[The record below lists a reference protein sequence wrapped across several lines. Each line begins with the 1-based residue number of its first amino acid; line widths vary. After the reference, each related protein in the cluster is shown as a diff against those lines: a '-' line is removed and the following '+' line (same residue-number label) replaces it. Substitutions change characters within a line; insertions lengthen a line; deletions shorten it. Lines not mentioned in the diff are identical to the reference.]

1 MTYHIPLF
9 DLNFDDE
16 EERAVAETL
25 RSRWIS
31 MGDQVTQLEESFQK
45 GLQVEQAVA
54 TTNCT
59 AALHMAMVLL
69 GIGPGDEVIVP
80 SLTFVATANCVRYV
94 GATPVFADVAGF
106 TDLTICPQDIKSKI
120 TGNTRAIIVM
130 HYAGFACD
138 MDPIM
143 RIAREHRLAVVEDA
157 SHAPLAEYKGKKLGG
172 FGDFGCFSFFSNKN
186 MTTGEGGMLV
196 TNNAEYAQRARL
208 IRSHGM
214 TTLSYERA
222 RGHATQY
229 DVVELGFNYRMD
241 NIRGAI
247 GRVQFEKLKKSL
259 PRRRELWSRYD
270 EALVGIEDIIIPF
283 KDSPHQSSHYIY
295 PIVLNDSTVE
305 KRDRVRLKLKE
316 AGIETSVHYPAVH
329 EFEIY
334 KSPNNSRLEA
344 TEYLSRNLITLPF
357 FDKLSLDQIDH
368 ISNTLNNILNP

>member
-9 DLNFDDE
+9 DLNFDAE
-16 EERAVAETL
+16 EERAVVETL
-25 RSRWIS
+25 HSRWIS

-45 GLQVEQAVA
+45 GLKVEHAIA

-59 AALHMAMVLL
+59 SALHMAMVLL

-94 GATPVFADVAGF
+94 GATPVFADVASF
-106 TDLTICPQDIKSKI
+106 TDLTICSQDIKSKI
-120 TGNTRAIIVM
+120 TGKTRAIIVM

-138 MDPIM
+138 MDSIM
-143 RIAREHRLAVVEDA
+143 HIAKDNKLAVVEDA

-196 TNNAEYAQRARL
+196 TNNLEHAKRARL

-222 RGHATQY
+222 KGHATQY
-229 DVVELGFNYRMD
+229 DVLELGFNYRMD

-259 PRRRELWSRYD
+259 PRRRKLRHRYD
-270 EALVGIEDIIIPF
+270 QALEEVDKIIIPF
-283 KDSPHQSSHYIY
+283 KDSPHLSSHYIY
-295 PIVLNDSTVE
+295 PIVLKDSTVGN
-305 KRDRVRLKLKE
+305 RDRVRLKLKE
-316 AGIETSVHYPAVH
+316 EGIETSVHYPAVH

-334 KSPNNSRLEA
+334 RSPKNGGLEA

-357 FDKLSLDQIDH
+357 FDSLSSDQIDF
-368 ISNTLNNILNP
+368 ISSTLKNILNP